1 MAHSGRNFSRATP
14 SWVSSS
20 ASNRPRRVE
29 LLAVGGVDYV
39 MIDGEHNPIAAGD
52 AVDMVRAAEAKGVPA
67 MARVGEN
74 TQQVMA
80 KYLDAGVLGVMIPMV
95 NNGADARYV
104 VDSVKYPPVG
114 KRGLAGVRANDF
126 ATSPGYTDMANEATV
141 VMVQIE
147 TRDGIDNADE
157 IINTDGVDAVF
168 PRPVRPFGRSRGPG
182 RDEAPDGAGD
192 DRAADGEDRC
202 GGQDRGH
209 HRPSARG
216 LRLLARPWCP
226 ALPDG
231 RQRAAARCHE
241 GVRGRR
247 ARCRGGPVMAE
258 TVGVVGT
265 GIMGGPMARNLA
277 KAGFEVIAYNRTPA
291 RAEALRDDGVA
302 VAASLAE
309 VGATASVVI
318 TMVPDTPDVL
328 AVVEGD
334 GGLAGAMRE
343 GSVLIDMITIS
354 PAETRALAGRLAERG
369 IAMLD
374 APVSGGSWGAQQA
387 TLTIMVGGKPE
398 TFERCMPVFEAMGKS
413 ITLMGPSGMG
423 QTTKLVNQ
431 ILVAG
436 TCAAVAEALVFAA
449 SQGADLLKTVEAVSG
464 GAAGS
469 WQLSNLGPRMAQRD
483 FAPGFMVKL
492 QQKDLRLI
500 LEAAQERHVP
510 LAVTGLARQYLT
522 AVEAMGG
529 ADEGT
534 QAVVKAV
541 EALAGVEARQD
552 VG

>member
-1 MAHSGRNFSRATP
+1 MAER
-14 SWVSSS
+14 
-20 ASNRPRRVE
+20 
-29 LLAVGGVDYV
+29 
-39 MIDGEHNPIAAGD
+39 
-52 AVDMVRAAEAKGVPA
+52 
-67 MARVGEN
+67 
-74 TQQVMA
+74 
-80 KYLDAGVLGVMIPMV
+80 
-95 NNGADARYV
+95 
-104 VDSVKYPPVG
+104 
-114 KRGLAGVRANDF
+114 
-126 ATSPGYTDMANEATV
+126 
-141 VMVQIE
+141 
-147 TRDGIDNADE
+147 
-157 IINTDGVDAVF
+157 
-168 PRPVRPFGRSRGPG
+168 
-182 RDEAPDGAGD
+182 
-192 DRAADGEDRC
+192 
-202 GGQDRGH
+202 
-209 HRPSARG
+209 
-216 LRLLARPWCP
+216 
-226 ALPDG
+226 
-231 RQRAAARCHE
+231 
-241 GVRGRR
+241 
-247 ARCRGGPVMAE
+247 E

-265 GIMGGPMARNLA
+265 GIMGAPMARNLV
-277 KAGFEVIAYNRTPA
+277 KAGFEVIAYNRTA
-291 RAEALRDDGVA
+291 SRAEALREDGVA

-309 VGATASVVI
+309 VGQAASVVI

-328 AVVEGD
+328 AVVESD

-343 GSVLIDMITIS
+343 GSVLIDMSTIS
-354 PAETRALAGRLAERG
+354 PAETRALAGRLAEHG

-387 TLTIMVGGKPE
+387 TLTIMVGGEAE
-398 TFERCMPVFEAMGKS
+398 TFERCLPVFEAMGKS
-413 ITLMGPSGMG
+413 VTLMGPSGMG

-510 LAVTGLARQYLT
+510 LAVTELARQYLT

-529 ADEGT
+529 GDEGT

-552 VG
+552 AG

>member
-1 MAHSGRNFSRATP
+1 
-14 SWVSSS
+14 
-20 ASNRPRRVE
+20 
-29 LLAVGGVDYV
+29 
-39 MIDGEHNPIAAGD
+39 
-52 AVDMVRAAEAKGVPA
+52 
-67 MARVGEN
+67 
-74 TQQVMA
+74 
-80 KYLDAGVLGVMIPMV
+80 
-95 NNGADARYV
+95 
-104 VDSVKYPPVG
+104 
-114 KRGLAGVRANDF
+114 
-126 ATSPGYTDMANEATV
+126 
-141 VMVQIE
+141 
-147 TRDGIDNADE
+147 
-157 IINTDGVDAVF
+157 
-168 PRPVRPFGRSRGPG
+168 
-182 RDEAPDGAGD
+182 
-192 DRAADGEDRC
+192 
-202 GGQDRGH
+202 
-209 HRPSARG
+209 
-216 LRLLARPWCP
+216 
-226 ALPDG
+226 
-231 RQRAAARCHE
+231 
-241 GVRGRR
+241 
-247 ARCRGGPVMAE
+247 MAE
-258 TVGVVGT
+258 REIVGVVGT
-265 GIMGGPMARNLA
+265 GIMGAPMARNLV
-277 KAGFEVIAYNRTPA
+277 KAGFEVIAYNRTA
-291 RAEALRDDGVA
+291 SRAEALREDGVT

-309 VGATASVVI
+309 VGQAASVVI

-334 GGLAGAMRE
+334 GGLAGAMHE
-343 GSVLIDMITIS
+343 GSVLIDMSTIS
-354 PAETRALAGRLAERG
+354 PAETRALAERLAEHG

-387 TLTIMVGGKPE
+387 TLTIMVGGEPE
-398 TFERCMPVFEAMGKS
+398 TFERCLPVFEAMGKS

-541 EALAGVEARQD
+541 EALAGVEARQ
-552 VG
+552 GAG

>member
-1 MAHSGRNFSRATP
+1 MAER
-14 SWVSSS
+14 
-20 ASNRPRRVE
+20 
-29 LLAVGGVDYV
+29 
-39 MIDGEHNPIAAGD
+39 
-52 AVDMVRAAEAKGVPA
+52 
-67 MARVGEN
+67 
-74 TQQVMA
+74 
-80 KYLDAGVLGVMIPMV
+80 
-95 NNGADARYV
+95 
-104 VDSVKYPPVG
+104 
-114 KRGLAGVRANDF
+114 
-126 ATSPGYTDMANEATV
+126 
-141 VMVQIE
+141 
-147 TRDGIDNADE
+147 
-157 IINTDGVDAVF
+157 
-168 PRPVRPFGRSRGPG
+168 
-182 RDEAPDGAGD
+182 
-192 DRAADGEDRC
+192 
-202 GGQDRGH
+202 
-209 HRPSARG
+209 
-216 LRLLARPWCP
+216 
-226 ALPDG
+226 
-231 RQRAAARCHE
+231 
-241 GVRGRR
+241 
-247 ARCRGGPVMAE
+247 E
-258 TVGVVGT
+258 TVGVIGT

-277 KAGFEVIAYNRTPA
+277 KAGFEVVAYNRTA
-291 RAEALRDDGVA
+291 SRAEALRADGVA
-302 VAASLAE
+302 VASTIAE
-309 VGATASVVI
+309 VGQTASVVI

-343 GSVLIDMITIS
+343 GSVLIDMSTIS
-354 PAETRALAGRLAERG
+354 PAETRALAERLAERG

-387 TLTIMVGGKPE
+387 TLTIMVGGEAE
-398 TFERCMPVFEAMGKS
+398 TFERCLPVFEAMGRS

-500 LEAAQERHVP
+500 LEAAQEQHVP

-529 ADEGT
+529 GDEGT

-552 VG
+552 AG

>member
-1 MAHSGRNFSRATP
+1 MAER
-14 SWVSSS
+14 
-20 ASNRPRRVE
+20 
-29 LLAVGGVDYV
+29 
-39 MIDGEHNPIAAGD
+39 
-52 AVDMVRAAEAKGVPA
+52 
-67 MARVGEN
+67 
-74 TQQVMA
+74 
-80 KYLDAGVLGVMIPMV
+80 
-95 NNGADARYV
+95 
-104 VDSVKYPPVG
+104 
-114 KRGLAGVRANDF
+114 
-126 ATSPGYTDMANEATV
+126 
-141 VMVQIE
+141 
-147 TRDGIDNADE
+147 
-157 IINTDGVDAVF
+157 
-168 PRPVRPFGRSRGPG
+168 
-182 RDEAPDGAGD
+182 
-192 DRAADGEDRC
+192 
-202 GGQDRGH
+202 
-209 HRPSARG
+209 
-216 LRLLARPWCP
+216 
-226 ALPDG
+226 
-231 RQRAAARCHE
+231 
-241 GVRGRR
+241 
-247 ARCRGGPVMAE
+247 E

-265 GIMGGPMARNLA
+265 GIMGAPMARNLV
-277 KAGFEVIAYNRTPA
+277 KAGFEVIAYNRTA
-291 RAEALRDDGVA
+291 SRAEALREDGVT

-309 VGATASVVI
+309 VGQAASVVI

-334 GGLAGAMRE
+334 GGLAGAMHQ
-343 GSVLIDMITIS
+343 GSVLIDMSTIS
-354 PAETRALAGRLAERG
+354 PAETRALAERLAEHG

-387 TLTIMVGGKPE
+387 TLTIMVGGEPE
-398 TFERCMPVFEAMGKS
+398 TFERCLPVFEAMGKS

-500 LEAAQERHVP
+500 IEAAQERHVP

-529 ADEGT
+529 GDEGT

-552 VG
+552 AG

>member
-1 MAHSGRNFSRATP
+1 
-14 SWVSSS
+14 
-20 ASNRPRRVE
+20 
-29 LLAVGGVDYV
+29 
-39 MIDGEHNPIAAGD
+39 
-52 AVDMVRAAEAKGVPA
+52 
-67 MARVGEN
+67 
-74 TQQVMA
+74 
-80 KYLDAGVLGVMIPMV
+80 
-95 NNGADARYV
+95 
-104 VDSVKYPPVG
+104 
-114 KRGLAGVRANDF
+114 
-126 ATSPGYTDMANEATV
+126 
-141 VMVQIE
+141 
-147 TRDGIDNADE
+147 
-157 IINTDGVDAVF
+157 
-168 PRPVRPFGRSRGPG
+168 
-182 RDEAPDGAGD
+182 
-192 DRAADGEDRC
+192 
-202 GGQDRGH
+202 
-209 HRPSARG
+209 
-216 LRLLARPWCP
+216 
-226 ALPDG
+226 
-231 RQRAAARCHE
+231 
-241 GVRGRR
+241 
-247 ARCRGGPVMAE
+247 MAE

-265 GIMGGPMARNLA
+265 GIMGAPMARNLA
-277 KAGFEVIAYNRTPA
+277 KAGFEVIVYNRTPS
-291 RAEALRDDGVA
+291 RAEALREEGCT

-309 VGATASVVI
+309 VGQTAAVVI

-328 AVVEGD
+328 AVVEGE

-343 GSVLIDMITIS
+343 GSVLIDMSTIS

-374 APVSGGSWGAQQA
+374 APVSGGSWGAQQG
-387 TLTIMVGGKPE
+387 TLTIMAGGEPE
-398 TFERCMPVFEAMGKS
+398 TFERCLPVFEAMGKS

-500 LEAAQERHVP
+500 LEAAQEQHVP

-529 ADEGT
+529 GDEGT

-552 VG
+552 AG